1 VMATHAVVAASRCTG
16 YLEGGGAPTISA
28 ALNPA
33 AMLEKAQFGHAETM
47 RLAVPVRW
55 P

>member
-1 VMATHAVVAASRCTG
+1 MQSLPPA
-16 YLEGGGAPTISA
+16 GAPAIS
-28 ALNPA
+28 NPA